1 MPTYQEERFPI
12 PTPRR
17 LAREL
22 RLKRPPWWMVAVLL
36 VVVVATWVP
45 LALIYRA
52 RGTKSRLPRVHF
64 IQDMDK
70 QAKFGPQAAHPWFKD
85 GRAMRLPVE
94 GTIARG
100 RLRLDQHLAFGYL
113 TDDGTLGGKP
123 TEFVKSPPP
132 QWEHQKEKLL
142 RRGKDRY
149 TIYCSLCHGSQG
161 AGDGPISQRAVE
173 LSEPKWAP
181 PTNLLTQTIRERLDG
196 EIFQAISD
204 GVRTMPSY
212 GSLLPVEDR
221 WAIVAYV
228 RELQKTQ
235 PVAPEPIPAGARPP
249 SARPEPAESKR

>member
-1 MPTYQEERFPI
+1 MSTYQEERFPI

-22 RLKRPPWWMVAVLL
+22 RLRRPPWWMIALLL
-36 VVVVATWVP
+36 VVVVATWLP
-45 LALIYRA
+45 LALIYRV
-52 RGTKSRLPRVHF
+52 RGTKSRQPRVHF

-85 GRAMRLPVE
+85 GRAMRLPID

-100 RLRLDQHLAFGYL
+100 RRMHDQHLTLGYF
-113 TDDGTLGGKP
+113 TDDGTPGGKP
-123 TEFVKSPPP
+123 TEFVKSLPPL
-132 QWEHQKEKLL
+132 WEHQEEKWLP
-142 RRGKDRY
+142 RGKDRY
-149 TIYCSLCHGSQG
+149 TIYCGLCHGSQG
-161 AGDGPISQRAVE
+161 AGDGPISQRAME
-173 LSEPKWAP
+173 LPESKWVP
-181 PTNLLTQTIRERLDG
+181 PTNLLTQTIRDRLDG
-196 EIFQAISD
+196 QLFQAISD

-235 PVAPEPIPAGARPP
+235 PVAPEPIPAGAPSPP
-249 SARPEPAESKR
+249 AKPESAESKP